1 MDYPDNKIMLV
12 VSNYRKEDIAL
23 DDVERHLNWAVG
35 AAVPSDSAV
44 MAVALNQGQP
54 IVARDRN
61 HPISKSI
68 LKLARQLD
76 ASPAIAS
83 PQTSSGET
91 ASGSTSSRSSAFSLM
106 RLKPG
111 TATSP

>member
-12 VSNYRKEDIAL
+12 ISNYRKEDIAL
-23 DDVERHLNWAVG
+23 EDVERHLNWAVG

-44 MAVALNQGQP
+44 MALALNQGQP

-68 LKLARQLD
+68 VKLARQLD
-76 ASPAIAS
+76 ASPIAAS
-83 PQTSSGET
+83 PQLSSGE
-91 ASGSTSSRSSAFSLM
+91 AANNSAPARSSGFL
-106 RLKPG
+106 L
-111 TATSP
+111 